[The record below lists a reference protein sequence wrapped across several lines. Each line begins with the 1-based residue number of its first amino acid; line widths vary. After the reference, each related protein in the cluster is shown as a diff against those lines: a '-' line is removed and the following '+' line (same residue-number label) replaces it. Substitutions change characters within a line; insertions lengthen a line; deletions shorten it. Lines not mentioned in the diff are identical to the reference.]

1 VADGASRAAKALDE
15 IEALLR
21 RGNKIAA
28 IKLYR
33 TATGVGLKEAKDA
46 VDAVD
51 AAMQA
56 RGAIEV
62 DRAKSTGVFG
72 GVLRALTRR
81 RGQPD

>member
-1 VADGASRAAKALDE
+1 MADRESPANRVLDE
-15 IEALLR
+15 IEALLK

-46 VDAVD
+46 VDAVE
-51 AAMQA
+51 AAMTA

-62 DRAKSTGVFG
+62 DRASSTGRFG
-72 GVLRALTRR
+72 GVLRALSRW
-81 RGQPD
+81 RGQTD